1 MKHVVRS
8 IALGASLLMTGC
20 IHKTQQVQT
29 QAPLAPPIEDA
40 PLPKPNSAPA
50 NLPPPVISV
59 PQPDK
64 PAPATTAAKPEPP
77 PAPAPRKKKPSAGKP
92 AQTTTA
98 AAPPATEQ
106 AANASPEVPAI
117 GNLSSGDAQDMRGR
131 TVTLINDTDRGL
143 KGLNRKLNDQEEK
156 TSTQIREFLK
166 QARTALNT
174 NDVDGAHTLAVK
186 AKVLL
191 DELNP

>member
-1 MKHVVRS
+1 MKPFVRG
-8 IALGASLLMTGC
+8 IALGVSLLLTGC

-29 QAPLAPPIEDA
+29 QVPLAPPIEDA

-59 PQPDK
+59 PQQDK
-64 PAPATTAAKPEPP
+64 PAPAVTTAKPEPP
-77 PAPAPRKKKPSAGKP
+77 PAPPPKKKKPSAGKT
-92 AQTTTA
+92 AQAATTA
-98 AAPPATEQ
+98 PQ
-106 AANASPEVPAI
+106 AADQAASTAPEVPAI
-117 GNLSSGDAQDMRGR
+117 GNLSSVDTSDLRGQ
-131 TVTLINDTDRGL
+131 TVTMLNDTERGL

-166 QARTALNT
+166 QARTALTT

-191 DELNP
+191 DELNQ